1 MERSN
6 NTTEL
11 GARLFS
17 KLRDALE
24 KAPKQQK
31 KVCHYILEN
40 YQEVSFMTVQLLAE
54 KAGVSTATVIRTVNG
69 LGYSSFILFQKQL
82 HELIIST
89 NASVWWSIEKSLSPR
104 PDGER
109 NALERVTEDNIKA
122 ISEGLSEMN
131 IDCFKNSAKIL
142 SEAKNIHVL
151 ALRTSRA
158 AAMAFYSLSHQFLS
172 NVKLPTAMGSEHMY
186 EYLIDLTPQDVLLAI
201 SIGGPHYAI
210 RTIDAIKYANSKK
223 VPVILITDSIS
234 NPAVE
239 YAKEVISITTPS
251 DHYSLTPVIT
261 VLDALLVEIGNR
273 KRDKVIERLHSM
285 EKLLVQ
291 QKING

>member
-1 MERSN
+1 MEMSN

-31 KVCHYILEN
+31 KVCHYILAN
-40 YQEVSFMTVQLLAE
+40 YQQVSFMTVQSLAE

-69 LGYSSFILFQKQL
+69 LGYSSFIIFQKQL

-89 NASVWWSIEKSLSPR
+89 NASVWWSIEKSLSR
-104 PDGER
+104 SDGER

-122 ISEGLSEMN
+122 ISEGLSQMN
-131 IDCFKNSAKIL
+131 IHSFKNSAKLL
-142 SEAKNIHVL
+142 SKAKNIHVL

-186 EYLIDLTPQDVLLAI
+186 EYLIDLTAQDVLLAI
-201 SIGGPHYAI
+201 SVGGPHYAI

-239 YAKEVISITTPS
+239 YAKEVICITTPS
-251 DHYSLTPVIT
+251 EHYSLTPVIT
-261 VLDALLVEIGNR
+261 VLDALLVEIGNQ
-273 KRDKVIERLHSM
+273 KRDKVIERLHAM

-291 QKING
+291 QNING

>member
-54 KAGVSTATVIRTVNG
+54 KAGVSTATVIRTVNR

-89 NASVWWSIEKSLSPR
+89 NASVWWSIEKSLSR

-109 NALERVTEDNIKA
+109 NALERVTQDN
-122 ISEGLSEMN
+122 
-131 IDCFKNSAKIL
+131 
-142 SEAKNIHVL
+142 
-151 ALRTSRA
+151 
-158 AAMAFYSLSHQFLS
+158 
-172 NVKLPTAMGSEHMY
+172 
-186 EYLIDLTPQDVLLAI
+186 
-201 SIGGPHYAI
+201 
-210 RTIDAIKYANSKK
+210 
-223 VPVILITDSIS
+223 
-234 NPAVE
+234 
-239 YAKEVISITTPS
+239 
-251 DHYSLTPVIT
+251 
-261 VLDALLVEIGNR
+261 
-273 KRDKVIERLHSM
+273 
-285 EKLLVQ
+285 
-291 QKING
+291 